1 MDMISNECPT
11 IVCLARHI
19 EALECFV
26 EGLDKWPI
34 SLHKVLTHSCSYI
47 TDLFTL
53 LQVHVHVHVKLVCY
67 AQVFP
72 CINACINVYGQ
83 CK

>member
-1 MDMISNECPT
+1 MDMISNECPP

-53 LQVHVHVHVKLVCY
+53 LQVHVLV
-67 AQVFP
+67 
-72 CINACINVYGQ
+72 Q
-83 CK
+83 CLSGWIKATMRGLLSDVL